1 MATPFQPSIL
11 SRLAL
16 RTAET
21 HLRTH
26 LAVRATKRLLACNPE
41 GVNVRDLFEHAKG
54 VTLHI
59 PKLAIDPDSGRVV
72 QLGLLRS
79 STGGKVK
86 TREVTVPT
94 KSGEFSLSTSRP
106 ALHLSWRGEPKPQ
119 YASVRADP
127 ALNPTPKPMARNEGE
142 TMVIG
147 GRPVLAVKE
156 EPLFPTMT
164 FLRSHVLPTMKQR
177 HDVRSVKVNT
187 SKASPYVWR
196 LIERPAGTPKPGSPE
211 AKAIEKNG
219 SAKQKAKVAW
229 NAEVAVL
236 TSLRHLNRRRLNKRV
251 QEMEKTGEKARY

>member
-16 RTAET
+16 RNAET

-54 VTLHI
+54 ITMRI
-59 PKLAIDPDSGRVV
+59 PKLGIDPTSGRVV
-72 QLGLLRS
+72 QLGLVKPPK
-79 STGGKVK
+79 GKPQ
-86 TREVTVPT
+86 EVPLPS
-94 KSGEFSLSTSRP
+94 KNGEFSLSAARP
-106 ALHLSWRGEPKPQ
+106 QLRLSWPAQPKPQ
-119 YASVRADP
+119 YTSVYADSTISTRRTEKVVP
-127 ALNPTPKPMARNEGE
+127 A
-142 TMVIG
+142 
-147 GRPVLAVKE
+147 PVTAGIPVVAEKE

-164 FLRSHVLPTMKQR
+164 FLRGHVLPTMKQR
-177 HDVRSVKVNT
+177 HDVRSVKLPKGST
-187 SKASPYVWR
+187 GKSSPYVWR
-196 LIERPAGTPKPGSPE
+196 LIERPPGTPKPGSPE

-219 SAKQKAKVAW
+219 SEKQKAKVAW

-251 QEMEKTGEKARY
+251 QEMEKAGEKARY